1 MQQDGNNRWLGGFF
15 TLLICFYTA
24 NGLAANSLAP
34 RFSANAYT
42 GVYTIG
48 SADLMLSLDGDEVHN
63 LYVNPQ
69 ATYGSDQQ
77 WLADLGLGYRWINND
92 AAILGCYTFAGRTR
106 VNNNSD
112 FWIAN
117 PGVEVLGRR
126 YDAHLN
132 AYIPVAGRSHEINY
146 RYEFNSVSEPFFT
159 GHSEVMISVFDLAN
173 EVERIG
179 NGADAM
185 LAYQPFRQVPLKTYL
200 GAYFFD
206 IPGTNNLRGGI
217 AGFQYW
223 FDQNIKLFSNYSYDN
238 YQHSKLIAG
247 IGVSFGGVR
256 RHTADPSL
264 SERLTDPVERY
275 LAHWGHGSGIPSRT
289 LFFAEGQ
296 GTSTQLIS
304 DNIAFFSQTGSP
316 NDGGI
321 GLSLANCT
329 FENPCAPSD
338 FSQVGV
344 NTLNTLLPNTTMFFN
359 GGNYPALN
367 SAGTGAMNLNPGQSI
382 SSRSADY
389 SESVTGAN
397 RSVFN
402 GAFIL
407 NSNNSLNDIILLP
420 TSNTAAGNA
429 INATNA
435 ANVNINGSQIG
446 SASNPYLNTALFLSG
461 SQLSLE
467 NSQVFATRRIVR
479 AEANASLMIQ
489 SSQMDVTRTIGGGI
503 TGISITGGST
513 AEIND
518 SQLSVNGLNNVF
530 GINALTNSSVNVAN
544 SDISVMSTGANASRV
559 STLATLTGSS
569 IQMELGSLSLTSPSP
584 NAALIAAGSSA
595 SLFDVACTFNGSSVT
610 CP

>member
-1 MQQDGNNRWLGGFF
+1 MQKDGNNRWLQWLFI
-15 TLLICFYTA
+15 LLMGLYTA
-24 NGLAANSLAP
+24 KGLANSLAP

-48 SADLMLSLDGDEVHN
+48 SADLMLSLDGDQIHN

-69 ATYGSDQQ
+69 ATYGTDQQ
-77 WLADLGLGYRWINND
+77 WLVDLGLGYRWIIND
-92 AAILGCYTFAGRTR
+92 AAILGWYTFAGRTR

-146 RYEFNSVSEPFFT
+146 QYQLNSISEPFFT
-159 GHSEVMISVFDLAN
+159 GHSEIINNAFDLAN
-173 EVERIG
+173 EIERIG

-185 LAYQPFRQVPLKTYL
+185 VAYQPFRQVPLKAYV
-200 GAYFFD
+200 GAYFFY
-206 IPGTNNLRGGI
+206 IPGSTHLRGAI

-223 FDQNIKLFSNYSYDN
+223 FDQNLKLFSNYSVDN

-247 IGVSFGGVR
+247 LGVSFGGVR
-256 RHTADPSL
+256 KHTADPSL
-264 SERLTDPVERY
+264 PERLTDPVERY

-289 LFFAEGQ
+289 LFFLEGQ
-296 GTSTQLIS
+296 GTSVQLIS
-304 DNIAFFSQTGSP
+304 NNIAFFSQNGSP
-316 NDGGI
+316 NNGGMN
-321 GLSLANCT
+321 LNLTHCT

-338 FSQVGV
+338 FSQTGV

-367 SAGTGAMNLNPGQSI
+367 SAGTGAISLNPGQSVA
-382 SSRSADY
+382 SRSTDY
-389 SESVTGAN
+389 TESVTGVD

-407 NSNNSLNDIILLP
+407 NSNNTLNDIILLP

-435 ANVNINGSQIG
+435 ENVNINGSQIG
-446 SASNPYLNTALFLSG
+446 SAANPSLNTALFLSA
-461 SQLSLE
+461 SQFSLN
-467 NSQVFATRRIVR
+467 NSNVFASRRIIR
-479 AEANASLMIQ
+479 AQANSSLTIQ
-489 SSQMDVTRTIGGGI
+489 SSQLNVTRTVGGAI
-503 TGISITGGST
+503 TGISITGQSSGDM
-513 AEIND
+513 EN
-518 SQLSVNGLNNVF
+518 SQLNVSGLGNAFAINVLSNSQF
-530 GINALTNSSVNVAN
+530 NITNSN
-544 SDISVMSTGANASRV
+544 ISVASTGAN
-559 STLATLTGSS
+559 STVRGITTQTGGSVF
-569 IQMELGSLSLTSPSP
+569 MELGNLSVTSPSP
-584 NAALIAAGSSA
+584 NAEITSGSNI
-595 SLFDVACTFNGSSVT
+595 SLFAVECLLNGTTVV
-610 CP
+610 C

>member
-1 MQQDGNNRWLGGFF
+1 MAKDCIRNRWFNNYLI
-15 TLLICFYTA
+15 LLIYFYTVT
-24 NGLAANSLAP
+24 GLANSSLAP

-42 GVYTIG
+42 GVYTVG
-48 SADLMLSLDGDEVHN
+48 SADLMLSIDGNQTHN

-69 ATYGSDQQ
+69 AFYGSDQQ

-92 AAILGCYTFAGRTR
+92 AAILGWYAFAGRTR

-117 PGVEVLGRR
+117 PGLEALGRR
-126 YDAHLN
+126 WDTHIN
-132 AYIPVAGRSHEINY
+132 AYIPVAGRSNEVNY

-159 GHSEVMISVFDLAN
+159 GHTEVINSVFDLAN
-173 EVERIG
+173 EIERIG

-185 LAYQPFRQVPLKTYL
+185 VAYQLFQQVPLKAYV

-206 IPGTNNLRGGI
+206 IPGTTHLRGGI

-223 FDQNIKLFSNYSYDN
+223 FDPNIKIFGNYSYDN

-256 RHTADPSL
+256 KHTADPSL

-289 LFFAEGQ
+289 LFFPEGQ

-321 GLSLANCT
+321 SLSLANCT
-329 FENPCAPSD
+329 FENPCGPSD
-338 FSQVGV
+338 FSQTGV

-367 SAGTGAMNLNPGQSI
+367 TAGTGAITLNPGQSV
-382 SSRSADY
+382 SSRSADF

-397 RSVFN
+397 RSTFN

-420 TSNTAAGNA
+420 TSATATGNA
-429 INATNA
+429 INATGATNL
-435 ANVNINGSQIG
+435 NVNGSQIG
-446 SASNPYLNTALFLSG
+446 SASNPFLNTAIFLSA
-461 SQLSLE
+461 SQLSLD
-467 NSQVFATRRIVR
+467 NSTVFATRRIVR
-479 AEANASLMIQ
+479 AQANSSLSIQ
-489 SSQMDVTRTIGGGI
+489 SSQMDVTRTAAGGI
-503 TGISITGGST
+503 TGISISGST
-513 AEIND
+513 AEMDN
-518 SQLSVNGLNNVF
+518 SQLNVSGIGRAVGVNSLSNSMVNITESEITVTSSTASVPVIGLLSN
-530 GINALTNSSVNVAN
+530 
-544 SDISVMSTGANASRV
+544 
-559 STLATLTGSS
+559 GSS
-569 IQMELGSLSLTSPSP
+569 IDMLEGVLSVSTPGSNGVLASGPNTSLAFVTCV
-584 NAALIAAGSSA
+584 L
-595 SLFDVACTFNGSSVT
+595 NGTSVT
-610 CP
+610 C

>member
-1 MQQDGNNRWLGGFF
+1 MAKDCIRNRWFNNYLI
-15 TLLICFYTA
+15 LLIYFYTVT
-24 NGLAANSLAP
+24 GLANSSLAP

-42 GVYTIG
+42 GVYTVG
-48 SADLMLSLDGDEVHN
+48 SADLMLSIDGNQTHN

-69 ATYGSDQQ
+69 AFYGSDQQ

-92 AAILGCYTFAGRTR
+92 AAILGWYAFAGRTR

-117 PGVEVLGRR
+117 PGLEALGRR
-126 YDAHLN
+126 WDTHIN
-132 AYIPVAGRSHEINY
+132 AYIPVAGRSNEVNY

-159 GHSEVMISVFDLAN
+159 GHTEVINSVFDLAN
-173 EVERIG
+173 EIERIG

-185 LAYQPFRQVPLKTYL
+185 VAYQLFQQVPLKAYV

-206 IPGTNNLRGGI
+206 IPGTTHLRGGI

-223 FDQNIKLFSNYSYDN
+223 FDPNIKIFGNYSYDN

-256 RHTADPSL
+256 KHTADPSL

-289 LFFAEGQ
+289 LFFPEGQ

-321 GLSLANCT
+321 SLSLANCT
-329 FENPCAPSD
+329 FENPCGPSD
-338 FSQVGV
+338 FSQTGV

-367 SAGTGAMNLNPGQSI
+367 TAGTGAITLNPGQSV
-382 SSRSADY
+382 SSRSADF

-397 RSVFN
+397 RSTFN

-420 TSNTAAGNA
+420 TSATAAGNA
-429 INATNA
+429 INATGATNL
-435 ANVNINGSQIG
+435 NVNGSQIG
-446 SASNPYLNTALFLSG
+446 SASNPFLN
-461 SQLSLE
+461 
-467 NSQVFATRRIVR
+467 
-479 AEANASLMIQ
+479 
-489 SSQMDVTRTIGGGI
+489 
-503 TGISITGGST
+503 
-513 AEIND
+513 
-518 SQLSVNGLNNVF
+518 
-530 GINALTNSSVNVAN
+530 
-544 SDISVMSTGANASRV
+544 
-559 STLATLTGSS
+559 
-569 IQMELGSLSLTSPSP
+569 
-584 NAALIAAGSSA
+584 
-595 SLFDVACTFNGSSVT
+595 
-610 CP
+610 

>member
-1 MQQDGNNRWLGGFF
+1 MQKDGNNRWLQWFF
-15 TLLICFYTA
+15 ILLMGLYTA
-24 NGLAANSLAP
+24 KGLANSLAP

-48 SADLMLSLDGDEVHN
+48 SADLMLSLDGDQIHD

-69 ATYGSDQQ
+69 ATYGTDQQ
-77 WLADLGLGYRWINND
+77 WLADLGLGYRWIIND
-92 AAILGCYTFAGRTR
+92 AAILGWYTFAGRTR

-146 RYEFNSVSEPFFT
+146 QYQLNSISEPFFT
-159 GHSEVMISVFDLAN
+159 GHSESINNVFDLAN
-173 EVERIG
+173 EIERIG

-185 LAYQPFRQVPLKTYL
+185 VAYQPFRQVPLKAYV
-200 GAYFFD
+200 GAYFFY
-206 IPGTNNLRGGI
+206 IPGSTHLRGAI

-223 FDQNIKLFSNYSYDN
+223 FDQNLKLFSNYSVDN

-247 IGVSFGGVR
+247 LGVSFGGVR
-256 RHTADPSL
+256 KHTADPSL
-264 SERLTDPVERY
+264 PERLTDPVERY

-289 LFFAEGQ
+289 LFFPEGQ
-296 GTSTQLIS
+296 GTSVQLIS
-304 DNIAFFSQTGSP
+304 NNIAFFSQNGSP
-316 NDGGI
+316 NNGGMN
-321 GLSLANCT
+321 LNLTHCT

-338 FSQVGV
+338 FSQTGV

-367 SAGTGAMNLNPGQSI
+367 SAGTSAISLNPGQSVA
-382 SSRSADY
+382 SRSTDY
-389 SESVTGAN
+389 TESVTGVD

-407 NSNNSLNDIILLP
+407 NSNNTLNDIILLP

-435 ANVNINGSQIG
+435 ENVNINGSQIG
-446 SASNPYLNTALFLSG
+446 SAANPSFNTALFLST
-461 SQLSLE
+461 SQFSLN
-467 NSQVFATRRIVR
+467 NSNVYASRRIIR
-479 AEANASLMIQ
+479 AQ
-489 SSQMDVTRTIGGGI
+489 
-503 TGISITGGST
+503 
-513 AEIND
+513 
-518 SQLSVNGLNNVF
+518 
-530 GINALTNSSVNVAN
+530 AN
-544 SDISVMSTGANASRV
+544 S
-559 STLATLTGSS
+559 
-569 IQMELGSLSLTSPSP
+569 
-584 NAALIAAGSSA
+584 
-595 SLFDVACTFNGSSVT
+595 
-610 CP
+610 

>member
-1 MQQDGNNRWLGGFF
+1 MQKDGNNRWLQWLFI
-15 TLLICFYTA
+15 LLMGLYTA
-24 NGLAANSLAP
+24 KSLANSLAP

-48 SADLMLSLDGDEVHN
+48 SADLMLSLDGDQIHN

-69 ATYGSDQQ
+69 AIYGTDQQ
-77 WLADLGLGYRWINND
+77 WLVDLGLGYRWIIND
-92 AAILGCYTFAGRTR
+92 AAILGWYTFAGRTR

-132 AYIPVAGRSHEINY
+132 TYIPVAGRSHEINY
-146 RYEFNSVSEPFFT
+146 QYQLNSISEPFFT
-159 GHSEVMISVFDLAN
+159 GHSEVINNVFDLAN
-173 EVERIG
+173 EIERIG

-185 LAYQPFRQVPLKTYL
+185 VAYQPFRQVPLKAYV
-200 GAYFFD
+200 GAYFFY
-206 IPGTNNLRGGI
+206 IPGSTHLRGAI

-223 FDQNIKLFSNYSYDN
+223 FDQNLKLFSNYSVDN

-247 IGVSFGGVR
+247 LGVSFGGVR
-256 RHTADPSL
+256 KHTADPSL
-264 SERLTDPVERY
+264 PERLTDPVERY

-289 LFFAEGQ
+289 LFFPEGQ
-296 GTSTQLIS
+296 GTSVQLIS
-304 DNIAFFSQTGSP
+304 NNIAFFSQNGSP
-316 NDGGI
+316 NNGGMN
-321 GLSLANCT
+321 LNLTHCT

-338 FSQVGV
+338 FSQTGV

-367 SAGTGAMNLNPGQSI
+367 SAGTGAISLNPGQSVA
-382 SSRSADY
+382 SRSTDY
-389 SESVTGAN
+389 TESVTGVD

-435 ANVNINGSQIG
+435 ENVNINGSQIG
-446 SASNPYLNTALFLSG
+446 SAANPSLNTALFLSA
-461 SQLSLE
+461 SQFSLN
-467 NSQVFATRRIVR
+467 NSNVFASRRIIR
-479 AEANASLMIQ
+479 AQANSSLTIQ
-489 SSQMDVTRTIGGGI
+489 SSQLNVTRTVGGAI
-503 TGISITGGST
+503 TGISITGQSSGDM
-513 AEIND
+513 EN
-518 SQLSVNGLNNVF
+518 SQLNVSGLGNAFAINVLSNSQF
-530 GINALTNSSVNVAN
+530 NITNSN
-544 SDISVMSTGANASRV
+544 ISVASTGAN
-559 STLATLTGSS
+559 STVRGITTQTGGSAF
-569 IQMELGSLSLTSPSP
+569 MELGNLSVTSPSP
-584 NAALIAAGSSA
+584 NAEITSGSNI
-595 SLFDVACTFNGSSVT
+595 SLFAVECLLNGTTVV
-610 CP
+610 C